1 MQLWPQLW
9 TNHKISEDKNLTK
22 SLVVITD
29 HSVFTF
35 MKAAE
40 IFDLIHLKSKPITYL
55 FLRQFSHVGPKM
67 GPNNSLAAEQL
78 SFYGVVRV
86 LTARVRGGQTYIIL

>member
-1 MQLWPQLW
+1 
-9 TNHKISEDKNLTK
+9 
-22 SLVVITD
+22 
-29 HSVFTF
+29 

-55 FLRQFSHVGPKM
+55 FLQQFSHVGPKM